1 MGKMTIYNC
10 VYKTIASPKKI
21 RDLHRGMKDNAILD
35 SIIEKRLD
43 DVLEKY
49 DNCIQFCNLKR
60 TFDMLKDSCI
70 ISEDVTYDTIQKKL
84 QRKGCVYIC
93 SWFDLDDLAIV
104 KISR

>member
-1 MGKMTIYNC
+1 MTIYNC
-10 VYKTIASPKKI
+10 VYKTITSPQKI
-21 RDLHRGMKDNAILD
+21 RKLHRGIKDTSVLD
-35 SIIEKRLD
+35 KIVEKYLD
-43 DVLEKY
+43 AVLEKY

-70 ISEDVTYDTIQKKL
+70 VAEDVTYDTIQKKL

-93 SWFDLDDLAIV
+93 SWFDLDDLVIV

>member
-1 MGKMTIYNC
+1 MTIYNC
-10 VYKTIASPKKI
+10 VYKTITSPQKI
-21 RDLHRGMKDNAILD
+21 RKLYRGIKDTSVLD
-35 SIIEKRLD
+35 KIVEKYLD

-70 ISEDVTYDTIQKKL
+70 VAEDVTYDTIQKKL

-93 SWFDLDDLAIV
+93 SWFDLDDLVIV